1 MVIEVLKPIMEL
13 VVASAY
19 IGGLGGGAVLLLRLA
34 VSISQEL
41 PASSPSLEPSSD
53 EPLPL

>member
-19 IGGLGGGAVLLLRLA
+19 NGGLGGGAVLLLRLA